1 MRAFWNSVRKTVARP
16 AEPLVLVQ
24 IPRSGEDVATPE
36 PDLREHEGYVRVWLC
51 QMFLANKST
60 LLANWVPAAHGHV
73 GIAAAGRITHE
84 YSRVMRPDPK
94 EMAEGVRLNFALSDL
109 VPYTG
114 GDIEV
119 EAALLGLQSGNHL
132 DIVVDLLSLVSAI
145 PIPELDVAEK
155 ITKGA
160 RDLVSRSNGA
170 VHLDLHQTFVAGG
183 AGGAA
188 VRSTYLAVVLAT
200 ASEVEPKSLRVV
212 DDRLHQ
218 IADDHITPL
227 VGFDFM
233 LLRLQCRPDRPD
245 YWLPEVEEAWGKAVA
260 AHRDGDRTAADG
272 YQKAARAT
280 ALNSALLTWADRR
293 RLIEAIAAQ
302 WRMLEDLGRGLAPSE
317 VAISTTELMR
327 RRAPGLEEAL
337 RRGRITAAEAFS
349 R

>member
-1 MRAFWNSVRKTVARP
+1 MKAFWNSVRKTVARP
-16 AEPLVLVQ
+16 AEPLVLAQ
-24 IPRSGEDVATPE
+24 IPRPGNDVAIPE

-51 QMFLANKST
+51 QMFLAKKST

-73 GIAAAGRITHE
+73 TIGAAGRITHE
-84 YSRVMRPDPK
+84 YGRVMRPDPK

-109 VPYTG
+109 VPYAG
-114 GDIEV
+114 GDVEI

-145 PIPELDVAEK
+145 PVPGLDVAEK
-155 ITKGA
+155 ITTGA
-160 RDLVSRSNGA
+160 RDLVTRSGGA

-188 VRSTYLAVVLAT
+188 VRSTYLAVVLAAT
-200 ASEVEPKSLRVV
+200 SQVEPTNLRIV

-218 IADDHITPL
+218 ISNGRMMPL

-272 YQKAARAT
+272 YQKAARAA
-280 ALNSALLTWADRR
+280 ALNTVLLTWPDRR
-293 RLIEAIAAQ
+293 RLIEAIATQ
-302 WRMLEDLGRGLAPSE
+302 WKLLEDAGRGLAPGE
-317 VAISTTELMR
+317 VATSATELMQ
-327 RRAPGLEEAL
+327 RRAPDLEEAL
-337 RRGRITAAEAFS
+337 LRGRITAAEAFS